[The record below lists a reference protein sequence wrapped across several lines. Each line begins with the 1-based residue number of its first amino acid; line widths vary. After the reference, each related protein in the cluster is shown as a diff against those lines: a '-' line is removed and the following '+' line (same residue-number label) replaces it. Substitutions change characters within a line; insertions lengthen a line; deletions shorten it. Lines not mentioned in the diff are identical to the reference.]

1 MINKNVINACDND
14 NNVKKKL
21 YRNIKKKNKIYD
33 QCNLKKVEK
42 LFMMNIK
49 YFSLLGSHRNGR
61 TKFNLII

>member
-14 NNVKKKL
+14 NNV
-21 YRNIKKKNKIYD
+21 KKKNKIYD